1 MELIILASF
10 IIIGCLAHWALFI
23 YKVALTIEQSGL
35 NIFNLVLLIM
45 LVVGPVYFTT
55 LFLSI

>member
-10 IIIGCLAHWALFI
+10 IIIGCLAHWAIFL

-35 NIFNLVLLIM
+35 NFFTGALAVLVIA
-45 LVVGPVYFTT
+45 GPIWITS

>member
-1 MELIILASF
+1 MILTSF
-10 IIIGCLAHWALFI
+10 IIIGCLAHWAMFL

-45 LVVGPVYFTT
+45 LVVGPVYFTS